1 MRMCC
6 CTSLFRREFKSNKF
20 CSSVMKTVYWRVTDP
35 EHRFVSHF
43 SWAASMYYPMLN
55 KFFETFFRGDFPN
68 KGKQVY
74 LDHVEEVRSLVPP
87 ERLLEYQIKD
97 GWGPLCEFL
106 GEEVPDTPFPRGNDM
121 ADFFNRCRTRNRR
134 QMMNAAL
141 QAFTM
146 GGALLATGV
155 AAAIVFKRFS
165 R

>member
-1 MRMCC
+1 MD
-6 CTSLFRREFKSNKF
+6 
-20 CSSVMKTVYWRVTDP
+20 SSVMKTVYWRATDP
-35 EHRFVSHF
+35 EHRFASHV

-74 LDHVEEVRSLVPP
+74 LDHVAEVRSLVPP
-87 ERLLEYQIKD
+87 ERLLEYNISD

-121 ADFFNRCRTRNRR
+121 ADFYRRCRTRNRR

-141 QAFTM
+141 QAVLNGTVV
-146 GGALLATGV
+146 LAAG
-155 AAAIVFKRFS
+155 AAIAVAYKRFF